1 MKQLLIGGALF
12 LAATTAA
19 FAQPTQAKKDL
30 VQKAVQLQ
38 MPSVEAFART
48 VMVEQP
54 MAQLMQAAGQ
64 ALQQQPADKRETI
77 GKAIEADIKKY
88 VDEVDPIAKKKAA
101 ELGPKALG
109 TVLDERLNEDELK
122 TLVAWLESPV
132 SKKYNQIQPELQ
144 RALGQAL
151 VTDTR
156 TTIEPKLTALQQS
169 VGQRLGIKPQAPAS
183 APAPAAK
190 APAKKN

>member
-109 TVLDERLNEDELK
+109 SVLDEKMNEDELK

-144 RALGQAL
+144 RSLGQAL

-156 TTIEPKLTALQQS
+156 PVIEPKLTALQQS
-169 VGQRLGIKPQAPAS
+169 VAQRLGIKPPAAAS
-183 APAPAAK
+183 APASK
-190 APAKKN
+190 APAKK

>member
-1 MKQLLIGGALF
+1 MKQFLIGGALF

-109 TVLDERLNEDELK
+109 AVLDEKMNEDELK

-144 RALGQAL
+144 RSLGQAL

-156 TTIEPKLTALQQS
+156 PTIEPKLTALQQS
-169 VGQRLGIKPQAPAS
+169 VAQRLGIKPPATAAS
-183 APAPAAK
+183 APASK
-190 APAKKN
+190 APAKK

>member
-1 MKQLLIGGALF
+1 MKPLLIGGALF

-38 MPSVEAFART
+38 MPAVEAFART

-64 ALQQQPADKRETI
+64 ALQQQPADKRETL

-109 TVLDERLNEDELK
+109 TVLDDKMTEDELK

-132 SKKYNQIQPELQ
+132 SKKYNQMQPDMQ

-156 TTIEPKLTALQQS
+156 STVEPKLKALQQS
-169 VGQRLGIKPQAPAS
+169 VAQRLGVKPPPAES
-183 APAPAAK
+183 GSK
-190 APAKKN
+190 APARK

>member
-109 TVLDERLNEDELK
+109 TVLDEKMNEDELK

-169 VGQRLGIKPQAPAS
+169 VAQRLGIKPQQPAS
-183 APAPAAK
+183 APAPASK

>member
-1 MKQLLIGGALF
+1 MKQFLIGGALF
-12 LAATTAA
+12 VAATTAA

-88 VDEVDPIAKKKAA
+88 VDEVDPLAKKKAA

-109 TVLDERLNEDELK
+109 TVLDEKLNEDELK
-122 TLVAWLESPV
+122 TLVAWLESSV

-156 TTIEPKLTALQQS
+156 SLIEPKLTALQQS
-169 VGQRLGIKPQAPAS
+169 VANRLGIKPPAAAS
-183 APAPAAK
+183 APAPASK

>member
-1 MKQLLIGGALF
+1 MKQLLIGGALV
-12 LAATTAA
+12 LAATTAV

-109 TVLDERLNEDELK
+109 AVLDEKLNEDELK

-156 TTIEPKLTALQQS
+156 ATIEPKLTALQQS
-169 VGQRLGIKPQAPAS
+169 VGQRLGIKPQSPAS